1 MRENLLSMIG
11 EITQRYQRIFPMT
24 LRVNADGEVEYASP
38 AFLRFTGIARGRFT
52 FMDFFIPDSRSPAAT
67 AADVFCQARAGQ
79 VLLFLSRDRSVA
91 LRGELIE
98 EHDDAAT
105 VYFLLC
111 TPNLSWMAEQGK
123 GDDIDPALFPLH
135 DNQRETFHRLQALEL
150 INQVQEQKLQA
161 LVQEN
166 ARALTASQ
174 KKSRFVSHISHE
186 LRTPLNG
193 IISSLRLVAGEHKP
207 VLKNRLID
215 IALRSSLVLLDVVN
229 EVLDYSKIEQ
239 GAYGG
244 GSAPV
249 RIRELF
255 QVIESSLQSR
265 ASERGILLVFEV
277 AEEVPDSFVSD
288 RKALLKI
295 FNNLIG
301 NAINYSRSDVII
313 CSVGVN
319 RKTDAECAL
328 MFRVEDFGV
337 GIRPQAMEKL
347 FVPYWS
353 DDHGQAMP
361 TGTGLGLPIVK
372 DLVERLGGHIR
383 CESSVGEGSAFY
395 FQISARIA
403 HVHALPASS
412 HGVEIADSCLQ
423 GSALVVDDNAIN
435 AEVAKLMLERLGLT
449 VCVCLSGAEAIQAV
463 RDKAFDIVF
472 LDISMPEMDG
482 MAVTAVMRNLPAYQ
496 YAPIIA
502 MTANVGE
509 ADRQQYL
516 AAGMDGVLAKPIE
529 PPELEAILRQYLATE
544 TGHKR
549 ALP

>member
-1 MRENLLSMIG
+1 MIA
-11 EITQRYQRIFPMT
+11 EITQRYQKIFPMT
-24 LRVNADGEVEYASP
+24 LRVNAGGEVEYASP
-38 AFLRFTGIARGRFT
+38 AFLQFTGIARGRFP
-52 FMDFFIPDSRSPAAT
+52 FMDFFIPDSRFPATT
-67 AADVFCQARAGQ
+67 AAEVFCRARAGQ
-79 VLLFLSRDRSVA
+79 VLLFLARDRSVA

-98 EHDDAAT
+98 ERDGAAS

-111 TPNLSWMAEQGK
+111 SPNLSWMTEQGK
-123 GDDIDPALFPLH
+123 GQDIDPALFPLQ
-135 DNQRETFHRLQALEL
+135 DNQRETFHRLRALEVV
-150 INQVQEQKLQA
+150 NQVQEQKLQA

-255 QVIESSLQSR
+255 QSIESALQSR

-277 AEEVPDSFVSD
+277 AGEVPDSFVSD

-301 NAINYSRSDVII
+301 NAINYSDSDVII
-313 CSVGVN
+313 CSVAVS
-319 RKTDAECAL
+319 RKTDAECTL

-353 DDHGQAMP
+353 DDQGQAMP

-395 FQISARIA
+395 FQITVRIA
-403 HVHALPASS
+403 HVHALPTSP
-412 HGVEIADSCLQ
+412 HGAEIADHRLR
-423 GSALVVDDNAIN
+423 GTVLVVDDNAIN
-435 AEVAKLMLERLGLT
+435 AEVARHMLERLGLT
-449 VCVCLSGAEAIQAV
+449 VSVCLSGAEAIQAV
-463 RDKAFDIVF
+463 RDRVFDILF

-482 MAVTAVMRNLPAYQ
+482 IAVTAVMRNLPAYRH
-496 YAPIIA
+496 APIIA

-509 ADRQQYL
+509 ADRQRYL
-516 AAGMDGVLAKPIE
+516 AAGMDDVLAKPIE
-529 PPELEAILRQYLATE
+529 PPELSAILRQYLPTE
-544 TGHKR
+544 TDGKR